1 MIFSRNCT
9 LIMPVFVSKFP
20 YPLYR
25 WPQTRKEEFQMIEE
39 ISKHRIEKYVK
50 YFPGPQPEMVLASVV
65 EGNTEAQLWYTS
77 QPDNHVVCLLWD
89 KGNNVFY
96 LSGQLVLPE
105 TIKDLASLINSHIKE
120 KAIKERLSDFNV
132 KTLSS
137 SLENSIT
144 DIFQDIALHKINELF
159 YTFRAQKVNSIP
171 NPKLKGIQYR
181 PIDADFLEEDRFE
194 NIQDVKYEIEWMWPS
209 LERFREKGFGTAAV
223 LDTSIICRCTAEY
236 VSKSKCGIGIAVI
249 DEFQNKGIAT
259 ATAAHFLEQCLN
271 QNIVAHWEC
280 DKDNIGSVRVA
291 EKVGFEK
298 TEETVFWSGQFL
310 R

>member
-1 MIFSRNCT
+1 M
-9 LIMPVFVSKFP
+9 LK
-20 YPLYR
+20 
-25 WPQTRKEEFQMIEE
+25 E
-39 ISKHRIEKYVK
+39 ISKHRIEEYVK
-50 YFPGPQPEMVLASVV
+50 YFPGSQPEMVLASVV
-65 EGNTEAQLWYTS
+65 EGNTEAQLWYTP
-77 QPDNHVVCLLWD
+77 QPDNDVVCFLWD

-105 TIKDLASLINSHIKE
+105 TIKDLASLINTYIKE
-120 KAIKERLSDFNV
+120 KAVKERLSYFNV

-144 DIFQDIALHKINELF
+144 DIFQNIPLHKINKLF
-159 YTFRAQKVNSIP
+159 YTFLAQKVKSIP
-171 NPKLKGIQYR
+171 NPRLEGIQYH
-181 PIDADFLEEDRFE
+181 PINADFLEEGQFE
-194 NIQDVKYEIEWMWPS
+194 NNHYVKSEIEWMWPS

-223 LDTSIICRCTAEY
+223 MDASVICWCTAEY
-236 VSKSKCGIGIAVI
+236 VSKSKCGIGIEVI

-259 ATAAHFLEQCLN
+259 ATAAHFLEHCMN
-271 QNIVAHWEC
+271 RNIVAHWEC

-298 TEETVFWSGQFL
+298 TEETVFWSGEFL

>member
-1 MIFSRNCT
+1 M
-9 LIMPVFVSKFP
+9 MK
-20 YPLYR
+20 
-25 WPQTRKEEFQMIEE
+25 E
-39 ISKHRIEKYVK
+39 ISEHRIEEYVK
-50 YFPGPQPEMVLASVV
+50 YFPGSQPEMVLASVID
-65 EGNTEAQLWYTS
+65 GNTEAQLWYTP
-77 QPDNHVVCLLWD
+77 QPVNNVVCFLWD

-105 TIKDLASLINSHIKE
+105 TIKDLASLINTYVKE
-120 KAIKERLSDFNV
+120 KAIKERLSYFNV

-144 DIFQDIALHKINELF
+144 DIFQNIPLRRINELF
-159 YTFRAQKVNSIP
+159 YTFRAQKVKSIP
-171 NPKLKGIQYR
+171 NPRLEGIQYH
-181 PIDADFLEEDRFE
+181 PINADFLEEGQFE
-194 NIQDVKYEIEWMWPS
+194 NNHYVKSEIEWMWPS

-223 LDTSIICRCTAEY
+223 IDASIICWCTAEY
-236 VSKSKCGIGIAVI
+236 VSKSKCGIGIEVI

-259 ATAAHFLEQCLN
+259 ATAVHFLEHCMN
-271 QNIVAHWEC
+271 RNIVAHWEC

-298 TEETVFWSGQFL
+298 TEETVFWSGEFL

>member
-1 MIFSRNCT
+1 
-9 LIMPVFVSKFP
+9 
-20 YPLYR
+20 
-25 WPQTRKEEFQMIEE
+25 
-39 ISKHRIEKYVK
+39 
-50 YFPGPQPEMVLASVV
+50 MVLASVV
-65 EGNTEAQLWYTS
+65 EGNTEAQLWYAS
-77 QPDNHVVCLLWD
+77 QPDNTIVCLLWD

-105 TIKDLASLINSHIKE
+105 TIKDLASLINIYVRE
-120 KAIKERLSDFNV
+120 RAIKEGLSYFKV

-144 DIFQDIALHKINELF
+144 EIFQNISLHKTNKLF
-159 YTFRAQKVNSIP
+159 YTFRAKRVEAIP
-171 NPKLKGIQYR
+171 NPRLGGVQYH
-181 PIDADFLEEDRFE
+181 PLDADFLEEGRFE
-194 NIQDVKYEIEWMWPS
+194 NNHYIKSEIEWMWPS
-209 LERFREKGFGTAAV
+209 LERFLEKGFGTAAV
-223 LDTSIICRCTAEY
+223 IDANIICWCTAEY
-236 VSKSKCGIGIAVI
+236 VSKSKCGIGIEVI

-259 ATAAHFLEQCLN
+259 ATAAHFLEHCMN

-298 TEETVFWSGQFL
+298 TEETVFWNGQFL